1 MVSHAPWGGF
11 LILEKRVPVHEAR
24 QHVRHM
30 LQGGGSSAAGLSHGA
45 PTSAETAPDEVAKY
59 LAVPD
64 YPTVSERTG
73 TAGRATS
80 RPAAMRGQAMAAGVV
95 PASVTAYASSRS
107 RFLGARLERARRRE
121 RVRACARFQP
131 RTGERSSRVPR
142 VFADAESGSDVPAS
156 GSSKLPSQKI
166 PPLYVKRTVRSSTV
180 RHPGTIV
187 VMGDVDAESSV
198 IAGGDV
204 FVWGSLRGSVIAG
217 QGGDYKAKVSALDMR
232 PSSLQIG
239 SVKGNVKRGADGD
252 PVLKASGV
260 PETATVEPTSRQ
272 RLLVQPASA
281 AAAEL
286 SRRADV
292 GLAKSQRVTSAAV
305 RRAAYFTGIYIAA
318 AGVALMVAP
327 DPVFS
332 LLFNVQ
338 AITEGWIRV
347 FGVLC
352 VAFGVYYFGTA
363 YGDGKGLGARAF
375 YLSTVVGRVFIF
387 ASFLFMVACGLF
399 KEPGLLILGVINL
412 LGALA
417 MMFALSKKK
426 TA

>member
-24 QHVRHM
+24 QHVRHV

-45 PTSAETAPDEVAKY
+45 PTSAETAPDFVAKY

-142 VFADAESGSDVPAS
+142 VFADAGSGSDVPAS